1 MTTTTARGLRDEPD
15 SGGPAAPAVTGGAP
29 RWRAWART
37 LAGVAVLAAVVW
49 WYPREAFTDAFSA
62 VDPGSALAALGVGA
76 ATTVLCAV
84 RWRVV
89 ARGVGLR
96 LPLRRAVADYYLS
109 VFLNAVLPAGV
120 LGDVNR
126 AVGHGR
132 YSGDLGRGVRA
143 VVLERTVGQVVL
155 AAAGAVLLFALPT
168 ALLGPGLRTVGVSAG
183 VIAVVALAVAV
194 GLWAGRARG
203 SRWWRALR
211 TAVAD
216 ARAGVFAHGSLL
228 VALSAAALAGHVSL
242 FVLAARL
249 AGSAAPL
256 PQLVPLL
263 VLALLAMSM
272 PVNVGGWGPREA
284 VTALAFGAAGLGA
297 ATGLTASVVYGL
309 LALVAALPGAA
320 VLLVRLLRHR
330 RAGASGATG
339 ATAPVHR
346 PRGPAPEGLPS
357 GAR

>member
-1 MTTTTARGLRDEPD
+1 MSTTTTRGLRDGAGA
-15 SGGPAAPAVTGGAP
+15 GGPAAPAGGAP
-29 RWRAWART
+29 LGRWRAWART
-37 LAGVAVLAAVVW
+37 LAGAAVLAAVVW

-62 VDPGSALAALGVGA
+62 VDAVSALAALVVGG
-76 ATTVLCAV
+76 ATTVLCAA

-89 ARGVGLR
+89 ACGVGLR
-96 LPLRRAVADYYLS
+96 LPFRRAVADYYLS
-109 VFLNAVLPAGV
+109 VFLNAALPAGV

-132 YSGDLGRGVRA
+132 SSGDLGRGVRA
-143 VVLERTVGQVVL
+143 VVLERTVGQAVL
-155 AAAGAVLLFALPT
+155 ASAGAVLLLALPA
-168 ALLGPGLRTVGVSAG
+168 ALLGPGLRAVGVSAG
-183 VIAVVALAVAV
+183 IMALAALAVAA
-194 GLWAGRARG
+194 GLRAGRARQA
-203 SRWWRALR
+203 RWWRGLR
-211 TAVAD
+211 TAASD
-216 ARAGVFAHGSLL
+216 ARAGVFAHGPLL

-249 AGSAAPL
+249 AGSSAPV

-263 VLALLAMSM
+263 VLALLAMSV

-320 VLLVRLLRHR
+320 VLLVRLVR
-330 RAGASGATG
+330 RRGAGDPAAS
-339 ATAPVHR
+339 P
-346 PRGPAPEGLPS
+346 PL
-357 GAR
+357 